1 MIDFYIKYSETC
13 NRILKNFYKKKS
25 NHALIEKFEKNILK
39 IISKNGI
46 FILCGNGGSFAD
58 ALHISA
64 ELSGKF
70 INFNRKPLKSICLG
84 ANVSSLTAIANDF
97 DYKDVFIRELKPYL
111 EDKNYLLIIFTT
123 SGKSENVLRLLKEK
137 KIDKEKVFIF
147 TGNSINLKKFN
158 IFKFDT
164 KITSHIQECYKIF
177 FHTILTK
184 LKL

>member
-1 MIDFYIKYSETC
+1 MINYYIKYSENC
-13 NRILKNFYKKKS
+13 NKILVNFYKKKS
-25 NHALIEKFEKNILK
+25 NHLLIKKLEKNIK
-39 IISKNGI
+39 DIINKNGI

-84 ANVSSLTAIANDF
+84 ANISSLTAIANDF
-97 DYKDVFIRELKPYL
+97 DYADVFIRELKPYL
-111 EDKNYLLIIFTT
+111 EDKNYLLILFTT
-123 SGKSENVLRLLKEK
+123 SGKSKNILKLLKEK

-147 TGNSINLKKFN
+147 TGNAINLKNLN

-164 KITSHIQECYKIF
+164 NITSHIQECYKIF

-184 LKL
+184 LNL